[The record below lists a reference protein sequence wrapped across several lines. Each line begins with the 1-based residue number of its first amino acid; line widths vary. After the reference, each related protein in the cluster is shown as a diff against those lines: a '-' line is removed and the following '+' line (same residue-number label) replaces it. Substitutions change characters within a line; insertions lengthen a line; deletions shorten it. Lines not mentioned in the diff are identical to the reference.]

1 MLGAFLLVSA
11 VCAAASGVFLL
22 GAAGVQ
28 QRHSAAVSAEERA
41 PVIVIDAGHGGED
54 GGAVAADGTV
64 EKDLNLE
71 VAHILAQ
78 MLSFAGYDVRM
89 TRTEDRMLYDLYG
102 DAEEYA
108 GRKKTYDLRNRLR
121 FAEEADAALFIS
133 IHMNKFP
140 QTQYSGLQVY
150 YAAAEGSDTVADAV
164 QNAVRT
170 YLQPENTRQ
179 TKRTDT
185 SIYLLHRIQTPA
197 VMIEC
202 GFLSNEEELHRLQNG
217 DYRRALALCI
227 ACAVSEV
234 LG

>member
-1 MLGAFLLVSA
+1 MKKLCFLPRTPMLGGFLLVSA
-11 VCAAASGVFLL
+11 VCAAAGIFML
-22 GAAGVQ
+22 GAAGIQ
-28 QRHSAAVSAEERA
+28 QKHSTAVSAEDHA

-140 QTQYSGLQVY
+140 
-150 YAAAEGSDTVADAV
+150 
-164 QNAVRT
+164 
-170 YLQPENTRQ
+170 
-179 TKRTDT
+179 
-185 SIYLLHRIQTPA
+185 
-197 VMIEC
+197 
-202 GFLSNEEELHRLQNG
+202 
-217 DYRRALALCI
+217 
-227 ACAVSEV
+227 
-234 LG
+234 